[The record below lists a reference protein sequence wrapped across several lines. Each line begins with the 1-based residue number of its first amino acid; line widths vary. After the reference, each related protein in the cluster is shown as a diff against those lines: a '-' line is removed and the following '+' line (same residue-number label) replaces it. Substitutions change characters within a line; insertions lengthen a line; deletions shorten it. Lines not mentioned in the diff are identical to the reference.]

1 MAITLIVGLPGDG
14 KSYSAVQL
22 CILPA
27 IQAGRPVF
35 TNIPIKID
43 KIRQDFN
50 IPDDQYIRFVPS
62 DDITPDLWA
71 GIPGGAL
78 VVVDEVWRYW
88 PEKEKPKTESEEF
101 FAEHRHKVGKVGDK
115 NLSQDIVILTQD
127 TNDIAAFI
135 KRRVAETYIV
145 SKLAAVGMSN
155 RFSLKR
161 FRGAVSRARQLKA
174 NFIAESFGTY
184 VPKVYSYYESHT
196 RKDETTAV
204 DLSVTEPGATKQKTI
219 FHSFRMRAYM
229 AAAVGAVLYF
239 FYLGSSDEPV
249 FSFMAAPETVNQP
262 SQPSQPSPKPQ
273 PAPKP
278 QTEPKPQTI
287 PDPASAPSVPAAVAA
302 TVPER
307 SDDPPILSP
316 GYLNADVAARFWIV
330 GSVQLASPKP
340 DEPDDM
346 ALILTDGGRHTIVAR
361 VPASDCERRGVLFC
375 LIDGV
380 RFSEVPVN
388 RSTINQAV
396 AANSV
401 KQQ

>member
-43 KIRQDFN
+43 KIRQDFG
-50 IPDDQYIRFVPS
+50 IPDDRYIRYVPA
-62 DDITPDLWA
+62 DDITPELWA

-88 PEKEKPKTESEEF
+88 PEKDKPSRESELF
-101 FAEHRHKVGKVGDK
+101 FAEHRHKVGKVADK

-145 SKLAAVGMSN
+145 SKLATVGMAN

-161 FRGAVSRARQLKA
+161 FRGAVSRARQLRS

-184 VPKVYSYYESHT
+184 VPKVYDYYESHT
-196 RKDETTAV
+196 RKDETAAV
-204 DLSVTEPGATKQKTI
+204 DLSVTEPGATKQKTV
-219 FHSFRMRAYM
+219 FHSFRMRFYM
-229 AAAVGAVLYF
+229 AAALGALAYF
-239 FYLGSSDEPV
+239 AYLGSSDEPV
-249 FSFMAAPETVNQP
+249 FSFMAAPQTVNQP
-262 SQPSQPSPKPQ
+262 ASPESNPTSKPASKPVDSV

-278 QTEPKPQTI
+278 E
-287 PDPASAPSVPAAVAA
+287 ALAPVAVAA
-302 TVPER
+302 TESAR
-307 SDDPPILSP
+307 EDPSIVSP
-316 GYLNADVAARFWIV
+316 GYLNADVAARFWIA
-330 GSVQLASPKP
+330 GSIHLSSPKP
-340 DEPDDM
+340 DQPDNM
-346 ALILTDGGRHTIVAR
+346 SLILTDGGRHTVVAQ
-361 VPASDCERRGVLFC
+361 VPASNCERRGVLFC
-375 LIDGV
+375 VIDGV

-401 KQQ
+401 KQ

>member
-43 KIRQDFN
+43 KIREDFS
-50 IPDDQYIRFVPS
+50 IPDDQYIRYIPA

-88 PEKEKPKTESEEF
+88 PEKEKPSHQSELF

-145 SKLAAVGMSN
+145 SKLATVGMAN

-161 FRGAVSRARQLKA
+161 FRGAVSRARQLRS
-174 NFIAESFGTY
+174 NFIAESFGQY

-204 DLSVTEPGATKQKTI
+204 DLSVTEPGATKQKTV
-219 FHSFRMRAYM
+219 FHSFKMRFYMVAALGVLAYF
-229 AAAVGAVLYF
+229 A
-239 FYLGSSDEPV
+239 YLGSSDEPL
-249 FSFMAAPETVNQP
+249 FSFLAVPETVNQP
-262 SQPSQPSPKPQ
+262 QPSEIKPLESAPAPAPVPVPVSPPAPAPAPQAVASVNPERAPPPSPA
-273 PAPKP
+273 PA
-278 QTEPKPQTI
+278 
-287 PDPASAPSVPAAVAA
+287 
-302 TVPER
+302 
-307 SDDPPILSP
+307 P
-316 GYLNADVAARFWIV
+316 GYLNADVATRFWIA
-330 GSVQLASPKP
+330 GSVRLASPKP
-340 DEPDDM
+340 GEPENVS
-346 ALILTDGGRHTIVAR
+346 LILTDGGVHTIV
-361 VPASDCERRGVLFC
+361 VQIPASNCEQRGVLFC
-375 LIDGV
+375 LVDGV
-380 RFSEVPVN
+380 RFSDVPVN
-388 RSTINQAV
+388 RSTINRAM

-401 KQQ
+401 NQQ